1 MQTLNKLVNLIVFIW
16 YPLLCIEIIFLS
28 ALQPFSLKASI
39 HVKLVALIHKTTAYR
54 KFSVSFLQKATN
66 KKQGALLRQSLHKY
80 PLKDSQLKNENQVKV
95 YWFSK

>member
-39 HVKLVALIHKTTAYR
+39 HVKLVALIHKTAAYR

-66 KKQGALLRQSLHKY
+66 KKTMSFAQAITA
-80 PLKDSQLKNENQVKV
+80 QVP
-95 YWFSK
+95 SKRLPT

>member
-66 KKQGALLRQSLHKY
+66 KKTMSFAQAITA
-80 PLKDSQLKNENQVKV
+80 QVP
-95 YWFSK
+95 SKRLPT